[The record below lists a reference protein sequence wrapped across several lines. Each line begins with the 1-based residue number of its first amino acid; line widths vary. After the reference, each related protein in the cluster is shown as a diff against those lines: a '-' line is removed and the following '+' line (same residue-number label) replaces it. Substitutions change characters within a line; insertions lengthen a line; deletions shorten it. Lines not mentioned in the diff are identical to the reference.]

1 MITLLK
7 KNSYQRATLA
17 VIVLAIMGLVF
28 LTVAKLKV
36 DSAGV
41 EVLDVNTAE
50 LVRAVRE
57 SENWIHK
64 VDSLMI
70 RIESKWTSTPKGIA
84 ASRAELKKQFP
95 DLDPDPEH
103 FWELKPSYKGSL
115 EYAFDQRRLRFLH
128 ETPGKSSALKMWDG
142 KQAIVHEKYFTHE
155 QEGYALFPTPER
167 IGKNY
172 FSDLSWLRAQPHSF
186 WWYPMD
192 VEEHLK
198 YFGRPEDF
206 VITGRSTYR
215 GAHCY
220 VLEWDPGDLPGLAS
234 GLSYRWYVGAK
245 DKRLYGHVW
254 LTRKKP
260 HIEHWT
266 LDYKEV
272 ADGCWFPMIQGY
284 EIYDEDSLGK
294 TYLRSHRDL
303 KALEVRINEKLP
315 DELFQMEFKEGVQVG
330 DSRFGGYV
338 TYRYKANRTDE
349 EWQEIREKARKRAE
363 RDTTEKQF
371 KDALIGKPAPP
382 FPKNAKWLNR
392 KPLTWEELRGKVVI
406 LDFWAEW
413 CGPCRNDLPHMSD
426 LHKERE
432 KSGIVVI
439 GIHTPG
445 SRIEDI
451 RKVMIKF
458 DLNYPIC
465 IDTPKP
471 PGGKGFGAMSSRYGV
486 NAIPYAFVV
495 DQQGNVAGHDWGVT
509 YVLGKANE
517 LARK

>member
-1 MITLLK
+1 MFALFK
-7 KNSYQRATLA
+7 KNICVRL
-17 VIVLAIMGLVF
+17 IVAIVALAILGFVLLM
-28 LTVAKLKV
+28 VAKLKV
-36 DSAGV
+36 DGAGTG
-41 EVLDVNTAE
+41 VNAAE

-84 ASRAELKKQFP
+84 AHRAELKKQFA
-95 DLDPDPEH
+95 DLDPDPER
-103 FWELKPSYKGSL
+103 FWQLKPSYKGSL

-128 ETPGKSSALKMWDG
+128 ETPGKSSALKIWDG
-142 KQAIVHEKYFTHE
+142 KQAMVHEKYFTYE
-155 QEGYALFPTPER
+155 QEIYALFPTPER
-167 IGKNY
+167 IGQNC

-215 GAHCY
+215 GIHCY
-220 VLEWDPGDLPGLAS
+220 VLEWDPGDVPGLAS
-234 GLSYRWYVGAK
+234 GLSYRWHIGVK
-245 DKRLYGHVW
+245 DQRLYGHVW

-260 HIEHWT
+260 NIEHWT

-272 ADGCWFPMIQGY
+272 VDDCWFPMIQGY
-284 EIYDEDSLGK
+284 EVYDKDTLGEI
-294 TYLRSHRDL
+294 YLRSHRDL
-303 KALEVRINEKLP
+303 KVLEVRINEKLA

-363 RDTTEKQF
+363 GDTAEKQF
-371 KDALIGKPAPP
+371 KDALTDKPAPP
-382 FPKNAKWLNR
+382 FPENATWLNSE
-392 KPLTWEELRGKVVI
+392 PLTWKDLQGKVVI
-406 LDFWAEW
+406 LDFWADW
-413 CGPCRNDLPHMSD
+413 CGPCKNDLPHMSD

-471 PGGKGFGAMSSRYGV
+471 PGGKGFGAMSSKYAVDG
-486 NAIPYAFVV
+486 IPYAFVI
-495 DQQGNVAGHDWGVT
+495 DEHGNVAGHGRGVNN
-509 YVLGKANE
+509 VLSKARE
-517 LARK
+517 LVER